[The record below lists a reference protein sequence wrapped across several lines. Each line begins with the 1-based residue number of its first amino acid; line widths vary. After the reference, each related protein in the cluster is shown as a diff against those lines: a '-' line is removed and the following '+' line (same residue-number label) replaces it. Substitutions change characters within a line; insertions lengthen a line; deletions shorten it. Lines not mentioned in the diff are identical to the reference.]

1 MPSAAALRTPPLP
14 STNANRGRAG
24 TFVTFVIVVMMSL
37 WLSFAYVGSDAGSG
51 TIRTRLK
58 GTWPVRP
65 G

>member
-1 MPSAAALRTPPLP
+1 M
-14 STNANRGRAG
+14 
-24 TFVTFVIVVMMSL
+24 FVTFVVVVVMVSL
-37 WLSFAYVGSDAGSG
+37 WLSFAYVESDAGST